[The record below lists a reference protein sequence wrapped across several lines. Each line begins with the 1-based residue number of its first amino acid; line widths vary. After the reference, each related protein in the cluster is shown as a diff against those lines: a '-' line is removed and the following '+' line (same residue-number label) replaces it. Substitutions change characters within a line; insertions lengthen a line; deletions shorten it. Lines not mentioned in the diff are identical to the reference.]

1 MSQKI
6 EKIINEISFQKNE
19 NYFKEIYPN
28 IWIMDNHKWAL
39 YCWEQYRIKNQIP
52 STLVH
57 LDYHWDAI
65 NNYFEDESL
74 VKNMDLKALY
84 NEIKNNIIRCDSFI
98 TPAIIRDY
106 IDKVVFH
113 CFQTDTIGFDGDFI
127 KRYNTTQNIHNNIE
141 DLVNEIEKQ
150 EIILDIDLDIF
161 NTLGMSM
168 GSVWCKEEIKTYINK
183 INPLIKQA
191 KIITI
196 AMSYGYTGSSEEI
209 EYLTKLVIPLIIET
223 RIITQEEKSTKDK

>member
-1 MSQKI
+1 MSHKI
-6 EKIINEISFQKNE
+6 EKIINKISFQKSE
-19 NYFKEIYPN
+19 NYFKEICPN

-39 YCWEQYRIKNQIP
+39 YCWEQYRIKNKIP

-57 LDYHWDAI
+57 LDYHWDAM
-65 NNYFEDESL
+65 NAYFEDESF

-98 TPAIIRDY
+98 TPAIIRGY
-106 IDKVVFH
+106 IDKVDFH
-113 CFQTDTIGFDGDFI
+113 CFQTDTIGFDGDFLN
-127 KRYNTTQNIHNNIE
+127 RYNTRQNIHNNIE
-141 DLVNEIEKQ
+141 DLVNEIGKQ

-161 NTLGMSM
+161 NTLGMRM
-168 GSVWCKEEIKTYINK
+168 GSVWFKEEIKTYINK

-196 AMSYGYTGSSEEI
+196 AMSYNYASSNEDI
-209 EYLTKLVIPLIIET
+209 EYLTKLVIPLIIKT
-223 RIITQEEKSTKDK
+223 KTLTEEENK

>member
-1 MSQKI
+1 MNHKTEQ
-6 EKIINEISFQKNE
+6 IINQINFEKNDE
-19 NYFKEIYPN
+19 YFDEIYPN

-39 YCWEQYRIKNQIP
+39 YCWEQYRVKNQIP

-65 NNYFEDESL
+65 NDYFENES
-74 VKNMDLKALY
+74 VIKNMDLKTLHK
-84 NEIKNNIIRCDSFI
+84 EIKKNIIRYDSFI
-98 TPAIIRDY
+98 TPAIIRGYVDRV
-106 IDKVVFH
+106 DFH
-113 CFQTDTIGFDGDFI
+113 CFQIDTIGFADDFVN
-127 KRYNTTQNIHNNIE
+127 RYNTTQNIHSNIE

-161 NTLGMSM
+161 NKSGKNGVL
-168 GSVWCKEEIKTYINK
+168 WDEEKIEAYICKIT
-183 INPLIKQA
+183 PLVKQA

-196 AMSYGYTGSSEEI
+196 AMSYGYTGSNEEI

-223 RIITQEEKSTKDK
+223 RTVIQEENKQ